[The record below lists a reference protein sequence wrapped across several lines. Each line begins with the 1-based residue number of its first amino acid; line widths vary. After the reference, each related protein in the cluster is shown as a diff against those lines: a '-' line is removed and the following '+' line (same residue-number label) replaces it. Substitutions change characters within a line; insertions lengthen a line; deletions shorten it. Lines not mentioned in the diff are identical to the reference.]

1 MALSKNL
8 RHILF
13 EFLCIADKSKAR
25 RKRFSISSIFR
36 FRHRD
41 CPACQWVK
49 ICAVHSPVSGGLA
62 ASTSVPLSRA
72 RSASRRGRAR
82 PETAFREPACIPRE
96 AGGLASANHRPRAR
110 GAAVR
115 AFRQRHARGIARP
128 HEVGVTRARPPRQI
142 THAQI
147 ARRCGHGALQQLLSR
162 IAPLSATAHLA
173 GCGRPLPERLGH
185 SQLALRSDSE
195 ICALSRKALAARCD
209 ALPPRRSLHTLAS
222 RTAHAHQLS
231 QCPAPLR
238 LHPRT

>member
-1 MALSKNL
+1 M
-8 RHILF
+8 
-13 EFLCIADKSKAR
+13 
-25 RKRFSISSIFR
+25 
-36 FRHRD
+36 
-41 CPACQWVK
+41 K

-185 SQLALRSDSE
+185 TQLALRSDSE
-195 ICALSRKALAARCD
+195 ICALCRKALAARC
-209 ALPPRRSLHTLAS
+209 AAAEEEL
-222 RTAHAHQLS
+222 AHARQPHGARSSALS
-231 QCPAPLR
+231 VPRAAALTPAHVEMHAFFRRGVGRVPI
-238 LHPRT
+238 

>member
-1 MALSKNL
+1 MGENLCCTFAGLRRLSCLHLSSAL
-8 RHILF
+8 
-13 EFLCIADKSKAR
+13 AR
-25 RKRFSISSIFR
+25 AFCLSPRTSSAGDRIQGARLHSTRGWWPRKRKPPAT
-36 FRHRD
+36 
-41 CPACQWVK
+41 CPRC
-49 ICAVHSPVSGGLA
+49 
-62 ASTSVPLSRA
+62 
-72 RSASRRGRAR
+72 GRAR
-82 PETAFREPACIPRE
+82 VPPP
-96 AGGLASANHRPRAR
+96 PRAGDCSPSSGR
-110 GAAVR
+110 SYPGPSATPN
-115 AFRQRHARGIARP
+115 HA
-128 HEVGVTRARPPRQI
+128 
-142 THAQI
+142 HAQI
-147 ARRCGHGALQQLLSR
+147 ARPCGQGALQQLLSR